1 MDPCGFS
8 GAKPTDPHR
17 CNSCIRT
24 TRRRNFLNE
33 EKSARLELFA
43 ATEGGSSFWGSEITQ
58 QGAHQTL
65 LRIKDGFYRSSKA
78 EKTLAQLNPG
88 GAAALLECIESAGG
102 VFITPGD
109 ESWPQQLD
117 DLATPPIGL
126 VVKGKVD
133 SLKARS
139 IAIVG
144 TRNPTPYGARIASD
158 FAAGFVDRE
167 WSIISGGAYGI
178 DTHAHKGALIAE
190 GITIAVI
197 ASGIDINYPAGNER
211 LFTEI
216 AELGAIVSEVMP
228 GTPAFPS
235 RFLTR
240 NRIIAALSMSTL
252 VVEAAFRSGSLRT
265 ARDAAELMR
274 PVMAIPGPINSPTSE
289 GTHRLIGERAAEIV
303 TSVSDAVELISSL
316 EQLV

>member
-1 MDPCGFS
+1 V
-8 GAKPTDPHR
+8 
-17 CNSCIRT
+17 
-24 TRRRNFLNE
+24 NE
-33 EKSARLELFA
+33 EQSARLELFE

-78 EKTLAQLNPG
+78 EKTLSHLHPG
-88 GAAALLECIESAGG
+88 GAATLLDLIESAGG

-109 ESWPQQLD
+109 SSWPQQLD

-126 VVKGKVD
+126 IVKGKVE
-133 SLKARS
+133 SLKTRS

-167 WSIISGGAYGI
+167 WSIVSGGAYGI
-178 DTHAHKGALIAE
+178 DTQAHKGALIAE

-211 LFTEI
+211 LFSEI

-303 TSVSDAVELISSL
+303 TSVSDAVELITSL

>member
-1 MDPCGFS
+1 MNP
-8 GAKPTDPHR
+8 
-17 CNSCIRT
+17 
-24 TRRRNFLNE
+24 

-43 ATEGGSSFWGSEITQ
+43 AIEGGSSFWTSEVSTL
-58 QGAHQTL
+58 GAVQTL
-65 LRIKDGFYRSSKA
+65 ELIKSGFYRSSKG
-78 EKTLAQLNPG
+78 EKTLSQIHPG
-88 GAAALLECIESAGG
+88 GAAAILAVIKDAGG
-102 VFITPGD
+102 SFLTPED
-109 ESWPQQLD
+109 SVWPTQLN
-117 DLATPPIGL
+117 DLAAPPIGL
-126 VVKGKVD
+126 VVKGKIE
-133 SLKARS
+133 SLTQRS

-167 WSIISGGAYGI
+167 WIIVSGGAYGI

-190 GITIAVI
+190 GVTIAVI

-211 LFTEI
+211 LFAEI

-240 NRIIAALSMSTL
+240 NRIIAALSVSTL

-303 TSVSDAVELISSL
+303 TSVADAVELISSL
-316 EQLV
+316 DISFR

>member
-1 MDPCGFS
+1 VNP
-8 GAKPTDPHR
+8 
-17 CNSCIRT
+17 
-24 TRRRNFLNE
+24 
-33 EKSARLELFA
+33 EKAARLELFA
-43 ATEGGSSFWGSEITQ
+43 AIEGGSTFWTSEIAS
-58 QGAHQTL
+58 QGVIQTL
-65 LRIKDGFYRSSKA
+65 HSIKDGFYRSSKG
-78 EKTLAQLNPG
+78 EKTLSQIHPG
-88 GAAALLECIESAGG
+88 GADELVTLIDNAGG
-102 VFITPGD
+102 SFLTPEDLG
-109 ESWPQQLD
+109 WPTQLN
-117 DLATPPIGL
+117 DLAAMPIGL
-126 VVKGKVD
+126 IVKGRVECL
-133 SLKARS
+133 SQRS

-167 WSIISGGAYGI
+167 WLIVSGGAYGI

-190 GITIAVI
+190 GVTIAVI

-211 LFTEI
+211 LFSEI

-240 NRIIAALSMSTL
+240 NRIIAALSKSTL

-265 ARDAAELMR
+265 ARDAAELLR

-303 TSVSDAVELISSL
+303 TSVADAIELISSL
-316 EQLV
+316 EDSFR